1 MLNYDFVPI
10 NKRRPLKFPNGKR
23 VALIISFNLETWD
36 MTKDTEEPYY
46 AGGPAVLPNILPG
59 NVADFPNY
67 TWRNMDNG
75 SAFSGCLMH
84 LINLMLNRLAR
95 PTL

>member
-1 MLNYDFVPI
+1 MAACFQIGKIMLNYDYVPI

-67 TWRNMDNG
+67 TWRE
-75 SAFSGCLMH
+75 SVSYTH
-84 LINLMLNRLAR
+84 LTL
-95 PTL
+95 PTTPYV